1 MKKVEDLTVDE
12 LREIVGAVQ
21 EILYLDITYS
31 KGPGEDIEM
40 WNQNK
45 EWEIENLE
53 AIAFQLRGERGTN
66 ENTNGLIRQYL
77 PKGINLGRITQRQCV
92 RIAERLNNRPR
103 LRLGFQT
110 PNELYY

>member
-21 EILYLDITYS
+21 EILYLDITHS
-31 KGPGEDIEM
+31 EEPGKDVES

-53 AIAFQLRGERGTN
+53 AIAFQLRAQ
-66 ENTNGLIRQYL
+66 GLEPEEQ
-77 PKGINLGRITQRQCV
+77 PEG
-92 RIAERLNNRPR
+92 AEKNDRA
-103 LRLGFQT
+103 
-110 PNELYY
+110 